1 MPASIRVRS
10 AFLSPNYGFRPDTN
24 IVLPHTYTDEPGD
37 SSTIFPVFSPAIDHQ
52 FPLHGGLCKGTVI
65 VFSVYMNNETT
76 SPQTNTLAAVS
87 QLPDD
92 LIQVIEEHITV
103 DKKRVL
109 TGKVKIRKTV
119 TEEVRSVDV
128 PMVNEEYEINRV
140 PVASKIL
147 DAPPAAIRMEGDETI
162 IPVVREITVVQKKYE
177 VIEEIR
183 ISKIKR
189 EVPLTHEVTLRKEQI
204 DIRRTTVDDHGHHE
218 D

>member
-1 MPASIRVRS
+1 
-10 AFLSPNYGFRPDTN
+10 
-24 IVLPHTYTDEPGD
+24 
-37 SSTIFPVFSPAIDHQ
+37 
-52 FPLHGGLCKGTVI
+52 
-65 VFSVYMNNETT
+65 MNNETT
-76 SPQTNTLAAVS
+76 SPQTNTPAAVS
-87 QLPDD
+87 QFPDEV
-92 LIQVIEEHITV
+92 IQVIEEHITV

-177 VIEEIR
+177 VVEEIR

-204 DIRRTTVDDHGHHE
+204 DIRRTPVNDHGHHE
-218 D
+218 E